1 MGIDPAPFWANLYLH
16 RHEYKFMIE
25 HIKQNTLKA
34 KKFHSCI
41 RFIDDMCCI
50 NDGGEFGRSW
60 KNIYPKELVLKS
72 ENSGTKANFLDI
84 NIEIEEGRFTFKLFD
99 KRDAF
104 PFHIVRMPQYSSNI
118 PKYIFYGSILA
129 EFIRIAR
136 STLRLK
142 DFVEKTTILI
152 KRMVKQGGKQDRIF
166 KQLNK
171 ALIRHRQTFSHYQTN
186 PQTIIDRIKN
196 A

>member
-1 MGIDPAPFWANLYLH
+1 
-16 RHEYKFMIE
+16 
-25 HIKQNTLKA
+25 
-34 KKFHSCI
+34 
-41 RFIDDMCCI
+41 
-50 NDGGEFGRSW
+50 
-60 KNIYPKELVLKS
+60 
-72 ENSGTKANFLDI
+72 
-84 NIEIEEGRFTFKLFD
+84 
-99 KRDAF
+99 
-104 PFHIVRMPQYSSNI
+104 MPQYSSKI

-136 STLRLK
+136 STLKLK

-171 ALIRHRQTFSHYQTN
+171 ALIRHRQTFLHNQTN
-186 PQTIIDRIKN
+186 PKTIIYRIKN